1 MSSPFPQL
9 PPPLPQYAYISDI
22 SPNNSRR
29 PIIYKYNPKTDCIG
43 EGGFG
48 TVYKVTK
55 DSSTS
60 FSPSTLTYALKCIK
74 KQNIINT
81 YEGEHQ
87 VREEIRIHR
96 QLKHENICKFEHS
109 FEDKSNIYILLEYC
123 HDYSLHD
130 YLRKRKRLKEIE
142 VRFFMFQV
150 LKAMLYLLR
159 YKIVHKDLTLSNIF
173 LTNNKQLV
181 KIGDFGLSYQE
192 KGEHKQGYICG
203 TNGYLPPEAIYN
215 TIAYTSAIDVY
226 AFGICIYVL
235 LTGKKLFKK
244 NNSNVYEK
252 IEERKVPYDKYT
264 FFSKEVKD
272 LMDRIF
278 TLEKERIDFY
288 DIYQHPFFNKGIGLD
303 IKLPILNVKGIKDEK
318 EVEMVKRKFELEVK
332 RLGLKVPMGI
342 MRCSVGKGI
351 GKCNKSGNGN
361 GSGSGGKMKIKFENK
376 QKVVLYNTEQHG
388 VAPLVYDTHV
398 IMEETEVNVDDIENP
413 EIKINSNNN
422 SNNSNSNS
430 NSSSSKTNSECECD
444 DISPNTQRN
453 MNINM
458 NECNDE
464 DTVLAVNNIN
474 SSTCTTT
481 STIYIK
487 YFKDYSNE
495 YGLLYVLSNGIRC
508 FLFNDTSL
516 LLLYITTTNQSEPHF
531 FYNTYNH
538 KTHTLLTSIHF
549 TSISSLEHTNHLTLN
564 TLQLT
569 FAITHLTSL
578 PHSLP
583 SPHHTFFPEVP
594 HITKWKHTP
603 YNTYIFI
610 LSTNVIECYCN
621 DNTIITFHNDISS
634 SLKYINYHT
643 TCNDVITIKCDKTF
657 TSFTYADMNITL
669 KIHNV
674 IKEILNS

>member
-1 MSSPFPQL
+1 MSSPS
-9 PPPLPQYAYISDI
+9 PPPPQYAYISDI

-29 PIIYKYNPKTDCIG
+29 PIRYKYNPKTDCIG

-55 DSSTS
+55 DTSTS
-60 FSPSTLTYALKCIK
+60 FSPSTTTYALKCIK
-74 KQNIINT
+74 KENIINT

-192 KGEHKQGYICG
+192 KGEYKQGYICG

-288 DIYQHPFFNKGIGLD
+288 EIYQHPFFNKGIGLD

-332 RLGLKVPMGI
+332 RLGLKVPMGV
-342 MRCSVGKGI
+342 MGCGVGKY
-351 GKCNKSGNGN
+351 NKSGNN
-361 GSGSGGKMKIKFENK
+361 SGSGSGGKMKIKFENK
-376 QKVVLYNTEQHG
+376 QKVVLYNTEQQG

-413 EIKINSNNN
+413 EMQINNNNN
-422 SNNSNSNS
+422 SNNSNS
-430 NSSSSKTNSECECD
+430 SKALTNSECECECEYD
-444 DISPNTQRN
+444 DIPPNTQRN
-453 MNINM
+453 LNMNM

-464 DTVLAVNNIN
+464 DTVVAVNNIN
-474 SSTCTTT
+474 NNSNNSISTTT
-481 STIYIK
+481 TIYIE
-487 YFKDYSNE
+487 YFKDYSSE

-516 LLLYITTTNQSEPHF
+516 LLLYTTSTNQSEPHF

-538 KTHTLLTSIHF
+538 TTHTLLTSIHF
-549 TSISSLEHTNHLTLN
+549 TSISSLEHTTHLTLN

-578 PHSLP
+578 PHPPP
-583 SPHHTFFPEVP
+583 SPHSTFFPEVP

-603 YNTYIFI
+603 NNTYIFI
-610 LSTNVIECYCN
+610 LSTNVIECHCN
-621 DNTIITFHNDISS
+621 DNTFITFHNDTSS
-634 SLKYINYHT
+634 SSSAKYINYYT
-643 TCNDVITIKCDKTF
+643 TCNDVITIQCGKTF

-669 KIHNV
+669 KIHKV

>member
-1 MSSPFPQL
+1 MSSTPLPQ
-9 PPPLPQYAYISDI
+9 PPPSPPQYAYISDI

-29 PIIYKYNPKTDCIG
+29 PIRYKYNPKTDCIG

-55 DSSTS
+55 DTSTS

-74 KQNIINT
+74 KENIIST

-192 KGEHKQGYICG
+192 KGEYKQGYICG

-278 TLEKERIDFY
+278 TLENERIDFY
-288 DIYQHPFFNKGIGLD
+288 EIYQHPFFNKGIGLD

-332 RLGLKVPMGI
+332 RLGLKVPMGTI
-342 MRCSVGKGI
+342 GCGI
-351 GKCNKSGNGN
+351 GKYNKSGNGN
-361 GSGSGGKMKIKFENK
+361 GSGCGGKMKIRFENK
-376 QKVVLYNTEQHG
+376 QKVVLYNTEQQG

-413 EIKINSNNN
+413 EIQINSNNN
-422 SNNSNSNS
+422 SNNS
-430 NSSSSKTNSECECD
+430 SKVLMNSECECD
-444 DISPNTQRN
+444 DIPQNTQRN
-453 MNINM
+453 MNM

-464 DTVLAVNNIN
+464 DTIAAVNNIN
-474 SSTCTTT
+474 SSITTT
-481 STIYIK
+481 TIYIE

-516 LLLYITTTNQSEPHF
+516 LLLYITTANQSEPHF

-564 TLQLT
+564 IFQLT
-569 FAITHLTSL
+569 FAITHLTSF
-578 PHSLP
+578 PHPPP

-594 HITKWKHTP
+594 HITKWKHTLN
-603 YNTYIFI
+603 NTYIFI
-610 LSTNVIECYCN
+610 LSTNVIECHCN
-621 DNTIITFHNDISS
+621 DNTIITFHNDTST
-634 SLKYINYHT
+634 SLKYITYHT
-643 TCNDVITIKCDKTF
+643 TCNDVITIQCGKTF

-669 KIHNV
+669 KIYNM